1 MVVTNAAAGTADE
14 QSIAA
19 AVAVLRRDAD
29 VRVEQCADPADLAAL
44 IDDRDG
50 RQVVLAGGDGS
61 VHLLA
66 ATMHGRGEL
75 SPDDPIGLLPL
86 GTGNDLAR
94 ALGIPLEAEAAAAA
108 LLTGRARPL
117 DLIVDDAGGVVVNVV
132 HLGIGAE
139 AADQATA
146 LKDSIGKAAYA
157 VGSAVAGVRER
168 GWTVRVEV
176 DGAVVHDGEP
186 VLMVGVCNGRTIGGG
201 AEIAPDAEPDD
212 GVLDV
217 VVATSTGPL
226 ARLGFGLAMR
236 TGEHVERD
244 DVQTFRGR
252 QVTVSGDAFPS
263 NADGELHDPVERQ
276 TWTVLPSAWG
286 LVVPR

>member
-66 ATMHGRGEL
+66 ATIHGRGEL

-117 DLIVDDAGGVVVNVV
+117 DLIVDAP
-132 HLGIGAE
+132 
-139 AADQATA
+139 AAWSST
-146 LKDSIGKAAYA
+146 SCTS
-157 VGSAVAGVRER
+157 GS
-168 GWTVRVEV
+168 
-176 DGAVVHDGEP
+176 
-186 VLMVGVCNGRTIGGG
+186 GRRRPI
-201 AEIAPDAEPDD
+201 
-212 GVLDV
+212 
-217 VVATSTGPL
+217 
-226 ARLGFGLAMR
+226 RR
-236 TGEHVERD
+236 R
-244 DVQTFRGR
+244 R
-252 QVTVSGDAFPS
+252 
-263 NADGELHDPVERQ
+263 
-276 TWTVLPSAWG
+276 
-286 LVVPR
+286 